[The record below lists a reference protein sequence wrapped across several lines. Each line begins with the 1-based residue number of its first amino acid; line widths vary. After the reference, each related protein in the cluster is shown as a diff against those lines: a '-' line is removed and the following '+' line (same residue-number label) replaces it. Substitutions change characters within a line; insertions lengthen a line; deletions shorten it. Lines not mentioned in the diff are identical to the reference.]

1 VIASAAVALRPACA
15 SDDLAFHDHIVA
27 AAARAHVRM
36 ADSFRFGQRL
46 LFVVF
51 HGFPFELTEVTG
63 RGNLFYSYA

>member
-1 VIASAAVALRPACA
+1 VTAIAAVALRRARA
-15 SDDLAFHDHIVA
+15 SYDLAFHDHVVA
-27 AAARAHVRM
+27 TAARADVRM
-36 ADSFRFGQRL
+36 TDRFRFGQRL